1 MTAIMS
7 AVTDFRQCSRP
18 GCGNPAVS
26 TLRYNYRASRATV
39 TVLGPGGDPHSWDLC
54 GRHVARLTVP
64 EGWDLVREDG
74 GDSGLLGG
82 PSNSGIPAVVGTP
95 GVSNALGGAVSDSSD
110 FTDEEMQ
117 ILAEALE
124 AVEDV
129 DSPRAKESTGVH
141 PPEPASKIVRREDL
155 PRPSGRHPSRGNLPR
170 RAPSRHLH
178 AVRDAEGT

>member
-1 MTAIMS
+1 MTF
-7 AVTDFRQCSRP
+7 VTEFRQCSRP
-18 GCGNPAVS
+18 GCGSPAVS

-74 GDSGLLGG
+74 GESGILGG
-82 PSNSGIPAVVGTP
+82 PGVSGIP
-95 GVSNALGGAVSDSSD
+95 GVMNTLSGAVSDSSD

-124 AVEDV
+124 AVEDG
-129 DSPRAKESTGVH
+129 SGPRGAELPGVST
-141 PPEPASKIVRREDL
+141 PASASKIVHREDL
-155 PRPSGRHPSRGNLPR
+155 PRPSGHHPSRGNLPR

-178 AVRDAEGT
+178 AVRDAEGS